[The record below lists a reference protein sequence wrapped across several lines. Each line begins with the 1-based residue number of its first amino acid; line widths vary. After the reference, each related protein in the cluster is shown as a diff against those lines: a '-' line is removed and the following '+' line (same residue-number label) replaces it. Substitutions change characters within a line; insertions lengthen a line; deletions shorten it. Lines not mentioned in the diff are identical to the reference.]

1 MPRVDMGHYLLI
13 RDGIS
18 LLNNN
23 LPSLFLSLELGA
35 GRSGLFELLSTPPQ
49 GLEESHE
56 QQHPQ
61 HHKHHEEREH
71 G

>member
-13 RDGIS
+13 RDEFFCLII
-18 LLNNN
+18 N
-23 LPSLFLSLELGA
+23 LTSLELGA

>member
-1 MPRVDMGHYLLI
+1 MPRVDLGHYLKI
-13 RDGIS
+13 RDGIF

-23 LPSLFLSLELGA
+23 LPSFFLSLELGA

-49 GLEESHE
+49 ELEESHE

-61 HHKHHEEREH
+61 HHKHHEEREN

>member
-23 LPSLFLSLELGA
+23 LPCLFLSLELGA
-35 GRSGLFELLSTPPQ
+35 GRSGLFVELLSTPPQ

-56 QQHPQ
+56 QQH
-61 HHKHHEEREH
+61 HKHHEEREH